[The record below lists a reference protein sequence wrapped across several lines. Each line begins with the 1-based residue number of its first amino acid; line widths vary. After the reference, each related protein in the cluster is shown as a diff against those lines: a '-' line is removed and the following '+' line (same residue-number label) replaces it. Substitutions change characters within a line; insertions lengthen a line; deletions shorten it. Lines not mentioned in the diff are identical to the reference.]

1 MPAESGFVPIVFWT
15 NGTVD
20 AHHYCFDSRLLD
32 VISFEG
38 RFENES
44 IFYMVFEYMD
54 KDLDHFIRQ
63 SSAPGMEEGVIKVR
77 WGQL

>member
-1 MPAESGFVPIVFWT
+1 MSLFVIGFSLIKCPSISLPLLPSPLSSRT
-15 NGTVD
+15 
-20 AHHYCFDSRLLD
+20 RLLD

-63 SSAPGMEEGVIKVR
+63 CPSPGMEESVIKV
-77 WGQL
+77 G